1 MPERGVVLFQRA
13 EALYAQGKIEE
24 TFEMYQRAI
33 KKILK
38 DEDVAALLPAIVPND
53 TPKETLGFLWRNFAG
68 FFKDPA
74 MKFAT
79 EERAPDA
86 YRLLDS
92 FRVSSKK
99 EHKQFKSPRAKV
111 LLKGM
116 QIIASLTVGILAWD
130 LKDRATAAKRYREAL
145 GLAATHAPFNGPP
158 SSCTNLERWIATDV
172 QATRENLAML
182 TRNDEMNAN
191 VIAADGSSAGNSR
204 REEIAIRNTRV
215 EGDGTVNVQDSVSV
229 ATDACKNC
237 GKRGLGLRRCSRCT
251 AVKYCGTECQNAD
264 WPTHKA
270 NCKRKKT

>member
-1 MPERGVVLFQRA
+1 MEKLRRLFQRSCY
-13 EALYAQGKIEE
+13 EICHRYAHIYDKGTNLSCGFPEE
-24 TFEMYQRAI
+24 Q
-33 KKILK
+33 
-38 DEDVAALLPAIVPND
+38 
-53 TPKETLGFLWRNFAG
+53 
-68 FFKDPA
+68 
-74 MKFAT
+74 
-79 EERAPDA
+79 APDA

-92 FRVSSKK
+92 FRISSKK

-145 GLAATHAPFNGPP
+145 DLAATHAPFNGPP

-182 TRNDEMNAN
+182 ARNDEMNAN
-191 VIAADGSSAGNSR
+191 VIAADGSSAGNTR
-204 REEIAIRNTRV
+204 REEIAVRNTRV

-251 AVKYCGTECQNAD
+251 VVKCEIRSFFLTNPLNDERLQTVERNVKTLIGRNLLPASRISVIAD
-264 WPTHKA
+264 F
-270 NCKRKKT
+270 